1 MGAIIQARRGTAA
14 QWLAA
19 NPILADGEFGWE
31 KDTQKLKV
39 GDGVT
44 TWALLPYDYH
54 FLILG
59 DASEIAKGLVEAA
72 NDTEMAARTD
82 IGATG
87 ALLFVRP
94 SKLSSYRDMS
104 ETTAGLA
111 GSTLTC
117 DCQNKTESRHKYATI
132 ASNTT
137 VVFSNKGNSQH
148 HYLVL
153 AITGTVALTF
163 ESDTR
168 MSRYN
173 EVTSGDGWNATT
185 KVLTVSSVSAGD
197 LWEFSLLKSG
207 SIYKLNYDGPTRP

>member
-14 QWLAA
+14 QWTATD
-19 NPILADGEFGWE
+19 PVLADGEFGYE
-31 KDTQKLKV
+31 KDTQKLKI

-44 TWALLPYDYH
+44 IWSLLPYSYH
-54 FLILG
+54 FLVIG
-59 DASEIAKGLVEAA
+59 DASETLKGLVEAA
-72 NDTEMAARTD
+72 NDVEMAARTD
-82 IGATG
+82 VGATG

-132 ASNTT
+132 TSNVT
-137 VVFSNKGNSQH
+137 VVFSNKSNSQMH
-148 HYLVL
+148 SLV
-153 AITGTVALTF
+153 VALTGSSITFTF

-168 MSRYN
+168 MARYN
-173 EVTSGDGWNATT
+173 ESGTVWNQST
-185 KVLTVSSVSAGD
+185 KVLTVSSIAAGD
-197 LWEFSLLKSG
+197 LHEFNLLKTG
-207 SIYKLNYDGPTRP
+207 SIYILRYDGPVRP